1 MVVKSDLD
9 SYDEILYA
17 IVEKTFNDENAMEIH
32 DISIVTLYSSMV
44 EKARSI
50 QLLID
55 NKLFDSVEVIQRSM
69 VEQNVSLKYILQKDT
84 IRRGRAFFYGH
95 RYKEIKD
102 IEDTLSYHPDREL
115 IESIKQGIKEKF
127 EIESKKKYGTFD
139 EYQASIVEKYDELF
153 QKRIKNRKYWF
164 NIDGQAK
171 SIAKLFELMGEAN
184 EYYGL
189 YVPNSAY
196 THGSGIVTDTNVK
209 KGMFEIKKSINPRM
223 INVVIMKNLKE
234 SIEAIGKYYGVEVKK
249 DQRTAAKY
257 QKIVINY
264 KYNNMKE
271 FDWPI

>member
-1 MVVKSDLD
+1 
-9 SYDEILYA
+9 
-17 IVEKTFNDENAMEIH
+17 
-32 DISIVTLYSSMV
+32 
-44 EKARSI
+44 
-50 QLLID
+50 
-55 NKLFDSVEVIQRSM
+55 
-69 VEQNVSLKYILQKDT
+69 
-84 IRRGRAFFYGH
+84 
-95 RYKEIKD
+95 
-102 IEDTLSYHPDREL
+102 
-115 IESIKQGIKEKF
+115 
-127 EIESKKKYGTFD
+127 
-139 EYQASIVEKYDELF
+139 
-153 QKRIKNRKYWF
+153 
-164 NIDGQAK
+164 
-171 SIAKLFELMGEAN
+171 MGEAN